1 MLTAIRLAS
10 SRSNNFAAHLRP
22 GSSSKWTWAKICM
35 LSGTMR
41 LPTGLFSAML
51 LGVVA
56 MLFGLAIGVTISGG
70 LPDIIVL
77 APQALPPEPEPEV
90 TDVTNVDL
98 GSPSIADENFNPG
111 NWLQKPIFRTR

>member
-1 MLTAIRLAS
+1 MLAALLDPSCKLA
-10 SRSNNFAAHLRP
+10 AAATGEAEEAAAGDLV
-22 GSSSKWTWAKICM
+22 C
-35 LSGTMR
+35 SGTMR

-111 NWLQKPIFRTR
+111 YWLQKPIFRTR